1 MKKIVFI
8 LSLILLSANVWSQN
22 LVLQAD
28 SAYVDG
34 RFSDAVALY
43 EQAIDEQGTSAQLY
57 YNIGNSYYRLNKVAP
72 AILNYERA
80 LLLDPANEDIKFNL
94 EIAKLKTVDR
104 IETPNRFFLI
114 EGYTNMQNLFST
126 DTWSYI
132 AIAGFILLIGC
143 LVLFFFS
150 RKAGIKKLGFYI
162 GLLMLIV
169 CILANIH
176 AYRQQKELQAKNTA
190 IIFSPTTT
198 IKSSPDASGT
208 DLFILHEG
216 TKVKIKDKVGDWS
229 EIETQDGNVGWIRSS
244 EIEVI

>member
-1 MKKIVFI
+1 MKKVLFIV
-8 LSLILLSANVWSQN
+8 SLVLLSTNIWSQN
-22 LVLQAD
+22 LVVQAD
-28 SAYVDG
+28 SAYIDS
-34 RFSDAVALY
+34 RFSDAVVLY
-43 EQAIDEQGTSAQLY
+43 EQAIEEGGASAQLY
-57 YNIGNSYYRLNKVAP
+57 YNIGNSYYRLNKIAP

-94 EIAKLKTVDR
+94 GIAQLKTVDR
-104 IETPNRFFLI
+104 IETPNRLFLVDW
-114 EGYTNMQNLFST
+114 YTDMQNLFST

-132 AIAGFILLIGC
+132 AIGSFILLIAC

-150 RKAGIKKLGFYI
+150 RKSGIKKLGFYI

-229 EIETQDGNVGWIRSS
+229 EIETQDGSIGWIRSG
-244 EIEVI
+244 EIEII